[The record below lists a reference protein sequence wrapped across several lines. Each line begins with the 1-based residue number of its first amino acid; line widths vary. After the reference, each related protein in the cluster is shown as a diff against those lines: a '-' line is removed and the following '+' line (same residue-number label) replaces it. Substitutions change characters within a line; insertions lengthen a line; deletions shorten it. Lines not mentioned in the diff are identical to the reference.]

1 MDIPEILFKKFVN
14 WRWNKKKNENTL
26 ISCKLTDIQKTLS
39 LICKAIC
46 AEPIDIYPA
55 IQYGG
60 YKGIHFYF
68 PEKIAYFQDKKLNE
82 SFYIFRAIYLSYHYL
97 NSKKNEQLQHEEVF
111 QIMDNEFPNLKELR
125 EYFWENLEEKKCL
138 TDTSIEKDQW
148 HGSTEIGN
156 QDQHDYKKNNQNQI
170 QSELKSKPVE
180 SISLIQLN
188 QEKQEEY
195 MLTHNFEK
203 IETAEEFDEIWRDFD
218 GDDNIQDHAAAL
230 DELNLK
236 HVIRVDD
243 IVHSIYKAEYTGQL
257 TLAECNDL
265 SQSNFYYPYPE
276 WQYQSRKYIADFC
289 KVFPLLFKS
298 QNSDIGN
305 SIIKNSY
312 TTIQILKKELARF
325 YNQMATTKRLAQGD
339 ELDTDQVNDL
349 FIDIKAGKS
358 PNENIYESKRKRKK
372 ELAILFLIDISL
384 SSDSYVQNQKVLDI
398 EKKAILIMGEVLKD
412 YDVHFQVD
420 AFFSKTRNFCTYITL
435 KHFKQKWTSAIS
447 GIGNIQAQGFTRMG
461 PALRHAKVLLDQVD
475 LKSKWIILLSDGKPT
490 DYDKYEGKYG
500 VEDIKQ
506 ALKELHQNSINIHA
520 IAIEENSKYYLPQM
534 FGKDRFTILSHS
546 EFLPVCLQ
554 NIYRKIAFSQ

>member
-1 MDIPEILFKKFVN
+1 
-14 WRWNKKKNENTL
+14 
-26 ISCKLTDIQKTLS
+26 
-39 LICKAIC
+39 
-46 AEPIDIYPA
+46 
-55 IQYGG
+55 
-60 YKGIHFYF
+60 
-68 PEKIAYFQDKKLNE
+68 
-82 SFYIFRAIYLSYHYL
+82 
-97 NSKKNEQLQHEEVF
+97 
-111 QIMDNEFPNLKELR
+111 
-125 EYFWENLEEKKCL
+125 
-138 TDTSIEKDQW
+138 
-148 HGSTEIGN
+148 
-156 QDQHDYKKNNQNQI
+156 
-170 QSELKSKPVE
+170 
-180 SISLIQLN
+180 
-188 QEKQEEY
+188 
-195 MLTHNFEK
+195 
-203 IETAEEFDEIWRDFD
+203 
-218 GDDNIQDHAAAL
+218 
-230 DELNLK
+230 
-236 HVIRVDD
+236 
-243 IVHSIYKAEYTGQL
+243 
-257 TLAECNDL
+257 
-265 SQSNFYYPYPE
+265 
-276 WQYQSRKYIADFC
+276 
-289 KVFPLLFKS
+289 
-298 QNSDIGN
+298 
-305 SIIKNSY
+305 
-312 TTIQILKKELARF
+312 
-325 YNQMATTKRLAQGD
+325 MATTKRLAQGD
-339 ELDTDQVNDL
+339 ELDIDQVNDL